1 MTMVLSPS
9 PEQGQL
15 VSVRSR
21 RWVVS
26 EVHKSSLPPKSL
38 ELGPSTN

>member
-1 MTMVLSPS
+1 MTVALNSS

-21 RWVVS
+21 NWIVNKVN
-26 EVHKSSLPPKSL
+26 
-38 ELGPSTN
+38 PSTLPISGL